1 MEFKQ
6 RIFLLVACFSLL
18 NCFNLIENTYAKY
31 SSDASAS
38 ANISIAKWSILVNE
52 QDINNNNNF
61 TNSIVPVFTGN
72 ENIKDGVL
80 APNAEGYFDL
90 VINSTNVDVSYNS
103 NINIKVSE
111 DSAVT
116 DLVITGYSVNNGE
129 VISLDTSSYVLTD
142 VYNYSDTNKIKTYR
156 FYVKWDDSDTAGMN
170 NTYDTYAT
178 TSNGKAKF
186 DVSASFIQKAN

>member
-6 RIFLLVACFSLL
+6 RIFLLIACFSLL

-61 TNSIVPVFTGN
+61 TNKIVPVFTGN

-80 APNAEGYFDL
+80 APTAEGYFDI

-103 NINIKVSE
+103 NINVKVSN
-111 DSAVT
+111 DSAVK

-129 VISLDTSSYVLTD
+129 LISLNTSNYVLTD
-142 VYNYSDTNKIKTYR
+142 VYNFTDSNKIKTYR
-156 FYVKWDDSDTAGMN
+156 FYVKWDDSSSATMN
-170 NTYDTYAT
+170 NTSDTYAT
-178 TSNGKAKF
+178 TSDGKAKF
-186 DVSASFIQKAN
+186 DVNATFIQKAY